1 MAIVAPLRGPRIRS
15 PRIYPSNLKAPR
27 AESQGR
33 RPPLDPHPARAVK
46 RLAYGNGGGTPM
58 VPVTA
63 LLASS
68 ITDTVS
74 SSMLVT

>member
-1 MAIVAPLRGPRIRS
+1 M
-15 PRIYPSNLKAPR
+15 
-27 AESQGR
+27 
-33 RPPLDPHPARAVK
+33 